1 MDDLAY
7 GKRNK
12 RGDWT
17 PSAYLTI
24 APVFVLPPR
33 PLAFLKWLPG
43 YFLPWNLLFA
53 ASAVAYALFVLPDV
67 EVMKTLAWG
76 WILRLFVVN
85 CIAVFL
91 FYSAFEYRL
100 YMSRAQGNRFKY
112 HAKFPNDQKNTAFL
126 FRSQNLEGII
136 RGFGTGVPIWTAYE
150 VGILFAFANGY
161 APWLSF
167 AEHPLYLGLPRADR
181 ADLPRVPLLLHSP
194 ADPLGAALPLV
205 HSVHHHSV
213 NPSPWSSLS
222 MHPVEQLLYF
232 SSSLIHVIIPSN
244 PVLALYQLHYAGFG
258 AVVGHIG
265 FDKIET
271 GKESAFD
278 SHAYAHYLHH
288 KHFEVNYGDG
298 LVPLDKLFGTWHD
311 GSPEAEARMN
321 ARYEKRKARMN
332 AVKSG
337 EAEAPL
343 GGTREAMPRHAPD
356 RIADVVG
363 DQQRAVRA
371 QRHPHRPPE

>member
-1 MDDLAY
+1 MDDLAH

-17 PSAYLTI
+17 PSATLTI

-53 ASAVAYALFVLPDV
+53 ASAVAYAAFVLPDV

-76 WILRLFVVN
+76 WILRLFIVN
-85 CIAVFL
+85 CLAVFL

-100 YMSRAQGNRFKY
+100 YMARTQGNRFKY

-161 APWLSF
+161 APWIAF
-167 AEHPLYLGLPRADR
+167 AQHPFYLGCVALLVPIFHEFHFFCIHRMIHWPPLYR
-181 ADLPRVPLLLHSP
+181 S
-194 ADPLGAALPLV
+194 V

-278 SHAYAHYLHH
+278 SHAYGHYLHH

-311 GSPEAEARMN
+311 GSPGAEARMN
-321 ARYEKRKARMN
+321 ARYEKRKARLS
-332 AVKSG
+332 AAKAAS
-337 EAEAPL
+337 
-343 GGTREAMPRHAPD
+343 
-356 RIADVVG
+356 
-363 DQQRAVRA
+363 
-371 QRHPHRPPE
+371 

>member
-24 APVFVLPPR
+24 APVFVLPPK

-76 WILRLFVVN
+76 WILRLFIVN
-85 CIAVFL
+85 CLAVFL
-91 FYSAFEYRL
+91 FYSAFEYWL
-100 YMSRAQGNRFKY
+100 YMTRAQGNRFKY
-112 HAKFPNDQKNTAFL
+112 HAKFPNDQKNSAFL

-150 VGILFAFANGY
+150 VGILFVFAFANGY

-167 AEHPLYLGLPRADR
+167 AQHPLYLGCVAL
-181 ADLPRVPLLLHSP
+181 LVPIFQEFHFFCIHRLIHWP
-194 ADPLGAALPLV
+194 PLYRSV

-232 SSSLIHVIIPSN
+232 SSSLIHSFESGAR
-244 PVLALYQLHYAGFG
+244 ALSTALRGVRRGRRPHRLRQDRDRQGDRLRQPRLRPLPPPQIFRGELRRRPCPFG
-258 AVVGHIG
+258 
-265 FDKIET
+265 
-271 GKESAFD
+271 
-278 SHAYAHYLHH
+278 
-288 KHFEVNYGDG
+288 
-298 LVPLDKLFGTWHD
+298 
-311 GSPEAEARMN
+311 
-321 ARYEKRKARMN
+321 
-332 AVKSG
+332 
-337 EAEAPL
+337 
-343 GGTREAMPRHAPD
+343 
-356 RIADVVG
+356 
-363 DQQRAVRA
+363 QAVRHVA
-371 QRHPHRPPE
+371 RRLV